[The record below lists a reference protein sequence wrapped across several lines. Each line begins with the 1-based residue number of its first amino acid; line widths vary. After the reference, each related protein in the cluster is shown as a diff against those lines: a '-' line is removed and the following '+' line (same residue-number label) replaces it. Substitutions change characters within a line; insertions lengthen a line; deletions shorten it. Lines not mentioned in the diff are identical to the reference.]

1 MSSVHSPNSTNNS
14 YVPVPSCWKYSDE
27 KDNFWNYNDEKDNF
41 WKDSCVINCD
51 GG

>member
-1 MSSVHSPNSTNNS
+1 M
-14 YVPVPSCWKYSDE
+14 PSCWKYNDE